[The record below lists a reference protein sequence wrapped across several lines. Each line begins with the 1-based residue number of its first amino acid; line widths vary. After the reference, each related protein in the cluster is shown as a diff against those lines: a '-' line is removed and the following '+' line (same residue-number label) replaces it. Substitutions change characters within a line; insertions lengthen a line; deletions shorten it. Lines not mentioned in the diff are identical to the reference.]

1 MNKKPIMLNL
11 SMYGRTNVMA
21 LRNKVAKVFNVH
33 PMSFYVESFASIMKI
48 KDFCKVDYVLER
60 KRYSY
65 FSEEVETFYLFEIDP
80 CVFYSKFNLCIKE
93 DEYDKANVNGDK
105 DIEKCKEQFKY
116 VNSFNYKNESNY
128 NEDVNNDYL
137 GLDKDKVLRVVIK
150 HYNTDEKQLQLPRT
164 LVLPKE
170 MNVQDLYKYIF
181 KYYYTIINDNTT
193 TADNDDN
200 TNTNTTYPSNED
212 IDKSFNEL
220 FNELIT
226 STNDDVDLSSLQS
239 LPFKLF
245 IKKKVSYYTVSHYL
259 PYTTTL
265 TVKSI
270 EEIYS
275 EKRDNYLSVKLCIA
289 WDDKY
294 VNKLDTLTKTTS
306 PFGKEDKDKELT
318 IYDCFDIFVTEE
330 TLEEDNK
337 WYCPKCKDHQCA
349 NKKIEIY
356 NPPNILIV
364 NFKRFNNMSKIDTL
378 VDFPIEGLD
387 IGKYV
392 VNEDKKKESVYDL
405 FAIGNHSGSLS
416 FGHYYAYAKNHVKGK
431 WFEFNDNSVFE
442 IDESNR
448 LVSSTAYVLFYRK
461 RNSSKVNW
469 EELYQQAFIEYGNAY
484 KTEEEQQQ
492 QETNTNDNNEQHDDD
507 GDVVESSEDKNT
519 M

>member
-1 MNKKPIMLNL
+1 M
-11 SMYGRTNVMA
+11 
-21 LRNKVAKVFNVH
+21 
-33 PMSFYVESFASIMKI
+33 
-48 KDFCKVDYVLER
+48 
-60 KRYSY
+60 
-65 FSEEVETFYLFEIDP
+65 
-80 CVFYSKFNLCIKE
+80 
-93 DEYDKANVNGDK
+93 
-105 DIEKCKEQFKY
+105 
-116 VNSFNYKNESNY
+116 
-128 NEDVNNDYL
+128 NNDYL
-137 GLDKDKVLRVVIK
+137 GLDKEKILRVIIK
-150 HYNTDEKQLQLPRT
+150 HYNIDNKQLQLPRT
-164 LVLPKE
+164 LILPKE

-181 KYYYTIINDNTT
+181 KYYYTIINTTTTTTTDDNDDDDDNTT
-193 TADNDDN
+193 
-200 TNTNTTYPSNED
+200 NTTQPSSED
-212 IDKSFNEL
+212 IDKQFNDL

-226 STNDDVDLSSLQS
+226 NTNDDADLSTLQS

-245 IKKKVSYYTVSHYL
+245 IKKKVSYYTLSHYL

-270 EEIYS
+270 EDIYT

-289 WDDKY
+289 WNDKY
-294 VNKLDTLTKTTS
+294 INKLDTLTNTAS
-306 PFGKEDKDKELT
+306 PFGKESKDKELT

-337 WYCPKCKDHQCA
+337 WYCPKCKEHQCA

-364 NFKRFNNMSKIDTL
+364 NFKRFNNMSKIDTV

-416 FGHYYAYAKNHVKGK
+416 FGHYYAYAKNHVTGK

-442 IDESNR
+442 IDGSNR

-461 RNSSKVNW
+461 RDSSNVNW
-469 EELYQQAFIEYGNAY
+469 DELYQQPFMEYVNAY
-484 KTEEEQQQ
+484 KTEEQQEQQQ
-492 QETNTNDNNEQHDDD
+492 QQEINTNDNNEVPNEQQHDD
-507 GDVVESSEDKNT
+507 GAVESSEDKNT